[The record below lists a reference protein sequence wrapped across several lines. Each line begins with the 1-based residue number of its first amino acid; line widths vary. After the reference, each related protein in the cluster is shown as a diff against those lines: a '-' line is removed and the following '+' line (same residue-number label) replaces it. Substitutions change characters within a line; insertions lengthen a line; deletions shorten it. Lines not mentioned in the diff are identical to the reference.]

1 MKYPF
6 AVCVH
11 NCMRGHKAGCG
22 VLCCDPYTWDV
33 VIRGRSGVQLHCKF
47 KASLDYMRHQKGLEL
62 FLRKGVHLRHTPV
75 STYCLVSLLKNFKQ
89 YPTL

>member
-1 MKYPF
+1 
-6 AVCVH
+6 
-11 NCMRGHKAGCG
+11 MRGHKAGCG